1 MPGAASPALDGAT
14 EERIEAMVA
23 ERLHAKLVE
32 SMRKARDHGRQKV
45 RAALWYSWTK
55 RLLPCCHDISL
66 CCSTML
72 CKRVYLQQV
81 KVACRVSI
89 RPGMFQKP

>member
-23 ERLHAKLVE
+23 ERLRAKLVE

-45 RAALWYSWTK
+45 RAALWYSGQRDFSPAVMTYFCVAA
-55 RLLPCCHDISL
+55 PCCASEYI
-66 CCSTML
+66 CS
-72 CKRVYLQQV
+72 R
-81 KVACRVSI
+81 
-89 RPGMFQKP
+89 